1 MYHFALLNVADD
13 SGYPRGTVD
22 LSIPLH
28 LSHDMGSPLFD
39 LSLLCSGVYPH
50 LPPSSIHLVDAKPRV
65 GVRERMGRG
74 HVYHLPGPLVMG

>member
-1 MYHFALLNVADD
+1 MPSVTRLDVADD
-13 SGYPRGTVD
+13 PGYPYRTLD
-22 LSIPLH
+22 LPLSLH
-28 LSHDMGSPLFD
+28 LSDDMGPALLD

-50 LPPSSIHLVDAKPRV
+50 LPPSSIHLVGAKPRV